1 MKQVNISQTIMI
13 IALAALLYLFHFSLS
28 GEEPGNKPVFISPVK
43 IPLALS
49 ANFGELRSD
58 HFHSGLDIKTQ
69 GTVGKEVV
77 AAADGYVYRINVS
90 PGGFGKAVYLRHHS
104 GYSTVYGHLDRFT
117 PEIEEYVKARQ
128 YEERNFMVT
137 LWPPK
142 DKFSFRQGELIAWSG
157 NSGSSNGP
165 HLHYEIRKSAEEIPV
180 NPLLFEFGV
189 MDNIRPVIEKL
200 IIYPAGKGSRIKNGC
215 KPLVLNL
222 TGSNGKYSVQSSFP
236 VPLSGAA
243 GFGIK
248 AYDLLNNSHNKCGIY
263 SLELRVDSNLIYSH
277 RMESFSFSE
286 TRYINGH
293 IDYEMLK
300 RDKIYVERAFV
311 LPNVRLS
318 VHDHVVNRGLFSFS
332 DGKTH
337 QIEITATDVHGNIS
351 RLAFRVISVPE
362 STDSDNSQ
370 DTGKDNAIVMPYN
383 RNNRFVSGNV
393 AVSIPSGTLYDT
405 LWFEFSRSEGGRES
419 FSDIYHI
426 HNNLTP
432 VHKPY
437 SLSIKPLT
445 VAKGKE
451 SKMLILQISDGS
463 GKIPYKTVW
472 NNGTLSASPNSFG
485 KFYVGIDSIAPVVT
499 ALGFS
504 DGSNLSGRS
513 SLRIRIRDD
522 LSGIKSY
529 EPLIDD
535 KWALFEYDQKD
546 EVLIYKFDSSRIKK
560 GSSHSLLVKV
570 TDNVE
575 NTKVFSCNFI
585 W

>member
-1 MKQVNISQTIMI
+1 MI
-13 IALAALLYLFHFSLS
+13 IALAALLCILQLNPY
-28 GEEPGNKPVFISPVK
+28 GEEPGKNPVFISPVK
-43 IPLALS
+43 IPLSLS

-58 HFHSGLDIKTQ
+58 HFHSGVDIKTQ
-69 GTVGKEVV
+69 GTTGKEIV

-90 PGGFGKAVYLRHHS
+90 PGGFGKAVYLRHQS

-117 PEIEEYVKARQ
+117 PEIDEYVKARQ
-128 YEERNFMVT
+128 YEEKSFMVT

-142 DKFSFRQGELIAWSG
+142 DRFIFRKGDVIAYSG
-157 NSGSSNGP
+157 NSGSSSGP
-165 HLHYEIRKSAEEIPV
+165 HLHYEIRRSDQEIPV
-180 NPLLFEFGV
+180 NPLLFDFGI

-200 IIYPAGKGSRIKNGC
+200 VIYPVGKGSRAMHGSI
-215 KPLVLNL
+215 PLVLNVR
-222 TGSNGKYSVQSSFP
+222 GSNGRYSLQSAAPIP
-236 VPLSGAA
+236 VSGTA

-248 AYDLLNNSHNKCGIY
+248 AHDLLNNSNNKCGLY
-263 SLELRVDSNLIYSH
+263 SLELRVDSTLIYSH

-293 IDYEMLK
+293 IDYEMLR
-300 RDKIYVERAFV
+300 RDKEYFERAFV

-318 VHDHVVNRGLFSFS
+318 VHDHVINRGLFSFS
-332 DGKTH
+332 DDKTH
-337 QIEITATDVHGNIS
+337 QVEIRASDVHGNIS
-351 RLAFRVISVPE
+351 RLVFQVISVPE
-362 STDSDNSQ
+362 ASEGNDNK
-370 DTGKDNAIVMPYN
+370 DTEKGNAIVMPYN

-405 LWFEFSRSEGGRES
+405 LHFEFSRTEGGSNS

-426 HNNLTP
+426 HNNFTP

-437 SLSIKPLT
+437 SLSIKPTT
-445 VAKGKE
+445 VPKGKE
-451 SKMLILQISDGS
+451 SKMLILQNNGGS

-485 KFYVGIDSIAPVVT
+485 SFFVGIDSIAPVIT
-499 ALGFS
+499 AQGFS
-504 DGSNLSGRS
+504 CGANLSGRS

-535 KWALFEYDQKD
+535 KWALFEYDQKN
-546 EVLIYKFDSSRIKK
+546 EVLIYKFDSSRITK
-560 GSSHSLLVKV
+560 GTKHSLKLMV

-575 NTKVFSCNFI
+575 NTEVFSCDFT

>member
-1 MKQVNISQTIMI
+1 MI
-13 IALAALLYLFHFSLS
+13 IVLAVLLFLFQLNHE
-28 GEEPGNKPVFISPVK
+28 GEEPGKNPAFISPVK

-58 HFHSGLDIKTQ
+58 HFHSGVDIKTQ
-69 GTVGKEVV
+69 GTIGKEIV

-90 PGGFGKAVYLRHHS
+90 PGGFGKAVYLRHQS

-128 YEERNFMVT
+128 YEEKSYMVT

-142 DKFSFRQGELIAWSG
+142 DRFNFRQGDVIAYSG
-157 NSGSSNGP
+157 NSGSSTGP

-200 IIYPAGKGSRIKNGC
+200 VIYPVGKGSRAMNGS
-215 KPLVLNL
+215 KPLVLNVR
-222 TGSNGKYSVQSSFP
+222 GSNGRYSLQSAGPIP
-236 VPLSGAA
+236 VSGTA

-248 AYDLLNNSHNKCGIY
+248 AHDLLNNSNNKCGLY
-263 SLELRVDSNLIYSH
+263 SLELRVDSTLIYSH

-293 IDYEMLK
+293 IDYEMLR
-300 RDKIYVERAFV
+300 RDKAYFERAFV

-318 VHDHVVNRGLFSFS
+318 VHDHIINRGLFSFS

-337 QIEITATDVHGNIS
+337 KVEITASDVHGNVS
-351 RLAFRVISVPE
+351 RLAFQVTSVPE
-362 STDSDNSQ
+362 ASEENNNQ
-370 DTGKDNAIVMPYN
+370 DTEKVNAILMPYN

-393 AVSIPSGTLYDT
+393 AVSIPPGTLYDT
-405 LWFEFSRSEGGRES
+405 LYFEFSRSEGGS
-419 FSDIYHI
+419 DSYSDIYHI
-426 HNNLTP
+426 HNNFIP

-437 SLSIKPLT
+437 LLAIKPTT
-445 VAKGKE
+445 VPKGKE
-451 SKMLILQISDGS
+451 SKMLIIQVNGGS

-472 NNGTLSASPNSFG
+472 KNGSLSASPNSFG
-485 KFYVGIDSIAPVVT
+485 RFFVGIDTIAPVVT

-504 DGSNLSGRS
+504 DGANLSGRS
-513 SLRIRIRDD
+513 SMRIRIKDD

-529 EPLIDD
+529 EPLLDD

-546 EVLIYKFDSSRIKK
+546 EVLIYKFDPSRIKK
-560 GSSHSLLVKV
+560 GTTHSLSLKV
-570 TDNVE
+570 TDNVD
-575 NTKVFSCNFI
+575 NTRVFSCDFT